1 MIRNRWIWFS
11 AALLLLAILWPQS
24 QRLHFDRSLE
34 KMFPANDPERLTF
47 QRVERRFGVSQ
58 FMVFAYRDPN
68 LWATDGSGLERN
80 LQWREKIES
89 IEGVRYAL
97 DLSRIDQ
104 MLSMLKG
111 PSSFFGQFP
120 SQAKGDAKPNADVA
134 TRPLLD
140 ERNAMAMEYRRM
152 FAGQTHAKDTDLVAI
167 GVLLDPNKQQDPDNI
182 EVLQS
187 LRSMANSAPGGLL
200 VGHLAMVDEGFRE
213 IERDGTR
220 LALFSTLC
228 LSMLML
234 VGFRSLRWALI
245 VVLVVQWS
253 LIVTRGL
260 LMILGWE
267 LTMVSSML
275 SSIVMV
281 VGVATTLHWMVG
293 YQSEYQA
300 RSMLDGSQRATE
312 ALAAS
317 LKKLWWPMFWAVVTD
332 AIGFGSLALSR
343 VGPIQDYGC
352 MMALA
357 CAVVLVGIF
366 CLVPTLALIPLSGF
380 ALGRLPGEK
389 YLQGFLQKILHWATR
404 RATWVIA
411 IATVLLTISL
421 IGSMRLRVETD
432 FLKNFQSN
440 SPIAIAYRT
449 IETELGG
456 AGVWDIAIR
465 APNQITEEYLQQ
477 VLDMEK
483 ELLAIEI
490 PSQNAQGETLR
501 LTSALSLADTDRVG
515 KTSPLLRLVPIEARW
530 LGMRQAMGSFFDTLL
545 SDSRSNETKQSENNL
560 HHENNPQSDEGRWL
574 RVMLRS
580 KERSDSEQ
588 KTELIER
595 VREVV
600 KRYSLRISSD
610 IPSGEQSRSGE
621 VTGYYVLLTRLVE
634 HAVSDQWLAF
644 AVATIGIGLA
654 LSLALGSL
662 RFALIGLIPV
672 VIPSFLVLGAMGW
685 MGLRMNLGA
694 AMIAAVSM
702 GLGVDS
708 SLHSLH
714 RYRSE
719 RSIGRSVTE
728 ALQAS
733 QGQTG
738 MAVMMSTI
746 ALVIGFGSMA
756 FSAFLPTVAF
766 GTLAAWT
773 MLGGLVGNLI
783 LLPALVWALEDK
795 SPLGQQSNRQS
806 GQR

>member
-1 MIRNRWIWFS
+1 MIRHRWFCFG
-11 AALLLLAILWPQS
+11 AALLVLAVLLPAS

-34 KMFPANDPERLTF
+34 KMFPAQDPERLTF
-47 QRVERRFGVSQ
+47 ERVERRFSVSQ

-68 LWATDGSGLERN
+68 LWASDGSGLERN

-89 IEGVRYAL
+89 IDGVRYAL

-111 PSSFFGQFP
+111 PTSFFGP
-120 SQAKGDAKPNADVA
+120 TTSAAKSKVDGA

-167 GVLLDPNKQQDPDNI
+167 GVLLDQEKQQDPGNNA
-182 EVLQS
+182 VLES
-187 LRSMANSAPGGLL
+187 LRSLSNSAPGGLL

-213 IERDGTR
+213 IERDGNR

-228 LSMLML
+228 LSLLML

-260 LMILGWE
+260 LVILGWE

-300 RSMLDGSQRATE
+300 RDMLVGSQRATE
-312 ALAAS
+312 ALEAS

-357 CAVVLVGIF
+357 CAVALVGIF
-366 CLVPTLALIPLSGF
+366 CLVPTLALIPISGF

-389 YLQGFLQKILHWATR
+389 YLQGLLQRVLNWATR
-404 RATWVIA
+404 RSVGVIA
-411 IATVLLTISL
+411 IAAMLLAISL
-421 IGSMRLRVETD
+421 IGSMRLQVETD
-432 FLKNFQSN
+432 FLKNFQAN
-440 SPIAIAYRT
+440 SPIALAYRT
-449 IETELGG
+449 VETELGG
-456 AGVWDIAIR
+456 AGVWDVAIR
-465 APNQITEEYLQQ
+465 APKPITEEYLQQ
-477 VLDMEK
+477 VLDMEE
-483 ELLAIEI
+483 ELLAIEV
-490 PSQNAQGETLR
+490 PSKNTNGETLR

-545 SDSRSNETKQSENNL
+545 SESSADATDIKHANDQANAYDF
-560 HHENNPQSDEGRWL
+560 DEGRWL

-588 KTELIER
+588 KTELIAQ

-600 KRYSLRISSD
+600 ERYSKLFSAEIPGSD
-610 IPSGEQSRSGE
+610 PSQSGE

-644 AVATIGIGLA
+644 AIATIGIGVA
-654 LSLALGSL
+654 LSVALGSM

-685 MGLRMNLGA
+685 LGVRMNLGA

-708 SLHSLH
+708 SLHTLH

-719 RSIGRSVTE
+719 RSMGRSVKE

-773 MLGGLVGNLI
+773 MLGGLVGNLV
-783 LLPALVWALEDK
+783 LLPALVWAFNDSTET
-795 SPLGQQSNRQS
+795 PTN
-806 GQR
+806 

>member
-1 MIRNRWIWFS
+1 MIRHRWFCFG
-11 AALLLLAILWPQS
+11 AALLVLAVLLPAS

-34 KMFPANDPERLTF
+34 KMFPAQDPERLTF
-47 QRVERRFGVSQ
+47 ERVERRFGVSQ

-68 LWATDGSGLERN
+68 LWASDGSGLERN

-89 IEGVRYAL
+89 IDGVRYAL
-97 DLSRIDQ
+97 DLYRIDQ

-111 PSSFFGQFP
+111 PTSFFGP
-120 SQAKGDAKPNADVA
+120 TTSAAKSKVDGA

-167 GVLLDPNKQQDPDNI
+167 GVLLDQEKQQDPGNNA
-182 EVLQS
+182 VLES
-187 LRSMANSAPGGLL
+187 LRSLSNSAPGGLL

-213 IERDGTR
+213 IERDGNR

-228 LSMLML
+228 LSLLML

-260 LMILGWE
+260 LVILGWE

-300 RSMLDGSQRATE
+300 RDMLVGSQRATE
-312 ALAAS
+312 ALEAS

-366 CLVPTLALIPLSGF
+366 CLVPTLALIPISGF

-389 YLQGFLQKILHWATR
+389 YLQGLLQRVLD
-404 RATWVIA
+404 RATQRSVGVIA
-411 IATVLLTISL
+411 IAAMILAISL
-421 IGSMRLRVETD
+421 IGSMRLQVETD
-432 FLKNFQSN
+432 FLKNFQAN
-440 SPIAIAYRT
+440 SPIALAYRT
-449 IETELGG
+449 VETELGG
-456 AGVWDIAIR
+456 AGVWDVAIR
-465 APNQITEEYLQQ
+465 APKPITEEYLQQ
-477 VLDMEK
+477 VLDMEE
-483 ELLAIEI
+483 ELLAIEV
-490 PSQNAQGETLR
+490 PSKNTNGETLR

-545 SDSRSNETKQSENNL
+545 SESSADATDLKHANDQANAFEF
-560 HHENNPQSDEGRWL
+560 DEGRWL

-588 KTELIER
+588 KTELIAQ

-600 KRYSLRISSD
+600 ERYSKLFSAEIPGSD
-610 IPSGEQSRSGE
+610 PSQSGE

-644 AVATIGIGLA
+644 AIATIGIGVA
-654 LSLALGSL
+654 LSVALGSM

-685 MGLRMNLGA
+685 LGVRMNLGA

-708 SLHSLH
+708 SLHTLH

-719 RSIGRSVTE
+719 RSMGGSVKE

-773 MLGGLVGNLI
+773 MLGGLVGNLV
-783 LLPALVWALEDK
+783 LLPALVWAFNDSTET
-795 SPLGQQSNRQS
+795 PTN
-806 GQR
+806 

>member
-1 MIRNRWIWFS
+1 MIRHRWFCFG
-11 AALLLLAILWPQS
+11 AALLVLAVLLPAS

-34 KMFPANDPERLTF
+34 KMFPAQDPERLTF
-47 QRVERRFGVSQ
+47 ERVERRFSVSQ

-68 LWATDGSGLERN
+68 LWASDGSGLERN

-89 IEGVRYAL
+89 IDGVRYAL

-111 PSSFFGQFP
+111 PTSFFGP
-120 SQAKGDAKPNADVA
+120 TTSAAKSKVDGA

-167 GVLLDPNKQQDPDNI
+167 GVLLDQEKQQDPGNNA
-182 EVLQS
+182 VLES
-187 LRSMANSAPGGLL
+187 LRSLSNSAPGGLL

-213 IERDGTR
+213 IERDGNR

-228 LSMLML
+228 LSLLML

-260 LMILGWE
+260 LVILGWE

-300 RSMLDGSQRATE
+300 RDMLVGSQRATE
-312 ALAAS
+312 ALEAS

-357 CAVVLVGIF
+357 CAVALVGIF
-366 CLVPTLALIPLSGF
+366 CLVPTLALIPISGF

-389 YLQGFLQKILHWATR
+389 YLQGLLQRVLNWATR
-404 RATWVIA
+404 RSVGVIA
-411 IATVLLTISL
+411 IAAMLLAISL
-421 IGSMRLRVETD
+421 IGSMRLQVETD
-432 FLKNFQSN
+432 FLKNFQAN
-440 SPIAIAYRT
+440 SPIALAYRT
-449 IETELGG
+449 VETELGG
-456 AGVWDIAIR
+456 AGVWDVAIR
-465 APNQITEEYLQQ
+465 APKPITEEYLQQ
-477 VLDMEK
+477 VLDMEE
-483 ELLAIEI
+483 ELLAIEV
-490 PSQNAQGETLR
+490 PSKNTNGETLR

-545 SDSRSNETKQSENNL
+545 SESSADATDIKHANDQANAFEF
-560 HHENNPQSDEGRWL
+560 DEGRWL

-588 KTELIER
+588 KTELIAQ

-600 KRYSLRISSD
+600 ERYSKLFSAEIPGSD
-610 IPSGEQSRSGE
+610 PSQSGE

-644 AVATIGIGLA
+644 AIATIGIGVA
-654 LSLALGSL
+654 LSVALGSM

-685 MGLRMNLGA
+685 LGVRMNLGA

-708 SLHSLH
+708 SLHTLH

-719 RSIGRSVTE
+719 RSMGGSVKE

-773 MLGGLVGNLI
+773 MLGGLVGNLV
-783 LLPALVWALEDK
+783 LLPALVWAFNDSTET
-795 SPLGQQSNRQS
+795 PTN
-806 GQR
+806 

>member
-1 MIRNRWIWFS
+1 MIRHRWFCFG
-11 AALLLLAILWPQS
+11 AALLVLAVLLPAS

-34 KMFPANDPERLTF
+34 KMFPAQDPERLTF
-47 QRVERRFGVSQ
+47 ERVERRFSVSQ

-68 LWATDGSGLERN
+68 LWASDGSGLERN

-89 IEGVRYAL
+89 IDGVRYAL

-111 PSSFFGQFP
+111 PTSFFGP
-120 SQAKGDAKPNADVA
+120 TTSAAKSKVDGA

-167 GVLLDPNKQQDPDNI
+167 GVLLDQEKQQDPGNNA
-182 EVLQS
+182 VLES
-187 LRSMANSAPGGLL
+187 LRSLSNSAPGGLL

-213 IERDGTR
+213 IERDGNR

-228 LSMLML
+228 LSLLML

-260 LMILGWE
+260 LVILGWE

-300 RSMLDGSQRATE
+300 RDMLVGSQRATE
-312 ALAAS
+312 ALEAS

-357 CAVVLVGIF
+357 CAVALVGIF
-366 CLVPTLALIPLSGF
+366 CLVPTLALIPISGF

-389 YLQGFLQKILHWATR
+389 YLQGLLQRVLNWATR
-404 RATWVIA
+404 RSVGVIA
-411 IATVLLTISL
+411 IAAMLLAISL
-421 IGSMRLRVETD
+421 IGSMRLQVETD
-432 FLKNFQSN
+432 FLKNFQAN
-440 SPIAIAYRT
+440 SPIALAYRT
-449 IETELGG
+449 VETELGG
-456 AGVWDIAIR
+456 AGVWDVAIR
-465 APNQITEEYLQQ
+465 APKPITEEYLQQ
-477 VLDMEK
+477 VLDMEE
-483 ELLAIEI
+483 ELLAIEV
-490 PSQNAQGETLR
+490 PSKNTNGETLR

-545 SDSRSNETKQSENNL
+545 SESSADATDIKHANDQANAYDF
-560 HHENNPQSDEGRWL
+560 DEGRWL

-588 KTELIER
+588 KTELIAR

-600 KRYSLRISSD
+600 ERYSKLFASEIPGSD
-610 IPSGEQSRSGE
+610 PSQSGE

-644 AVATIGIGLA
+644 AIATIGIGVA
-654 LSLALGSL
+654 LSVALGSM

-685 MGLRMNLGA
+685 LGVRMNLGA

-708 SLHSLH
+708 SLHTLH

-719 RSIGRSVTE
+719 RSMGRSVKE

-773 MLGGLVGNLI
+773 MLGGLVGNLV
-783 LLPALVWALEDK
+783 LLPALVWAFNDSTET
-795 SPLGQQSNRQS
+795 PTN
-806 GQR
+806 

>member
-1 MIRNRWIWFS
+1 MIRHRWFCFG
-11 AALLLLAILWPQS
+11 AALLVLAVLLPAS

-34 KMFPANDPERLTF
+34 KMFPAQDPERLTF
-47 QRVERRFGVSQ
+47 ERVERRFGVSQ

-68 LWATDGSGLERN
+68 LWASDGSGLERN

-89 IEGVRYAL
+89 IDGVRYAL

-111 PSSFFGQFP
+111 PTSFFGP
-120 SQAKGDAKPNADVA
+120 TTSAAKSKVDGA

-167 GVLLDPNKQQDPDNI
+167 GVLLDQEKQQDPGNNA
-182 EVLQS
+182 VLES
-187 LRSMANSAPGGLL
+187 LRSLSNSAPGGLL

-213 IERDGTR
+213 IERDGNR

-228 LSMLML
+228 LSLLML

-260 LMILGWE
+260 LVILGWE

-300 RSMLDGSQRATE
+300 RDMLVGSQRATE
-312 ALAAS
+312 ALEAS

-366 CLVPTLALIPLSGF
+366 CLVPTLALIPISGF

-389 YLQGFLQKILHWATR
+389 YLQGLLQRVLNWATR
-404 RATWVIA
+404 RSVGVIA
-411 IATVLLTISL
+411 IAAMLLAISL
-421 IGSMRLRVETD
+421 IGSMRLQVETD
-432 FLKNFQSN
+432 FLKNFQAN
-440 SPIAIAYRT
+440 SPIALAYRT
-449 IETELGG
+449 VETELGG
-456 AGVWDIAIR
+456 AGVWDVAIR
-465 APNQITEEYLQQ
+465 APKPITEEYLQQ
-477 VLDMEK
+477 VLDMEE
-483 ELLAIEI
+483 ELLAIEV
-490 PSQNAQGETLR
+490 PSKNTNGETLR

-545 SDSRSNETKQSENNL
+545 SESSAEATNL
-560 HHENNPQSDEGRWL
+560 KHVDDQANALEFDEGRWL

-588 KTELIER
+588 KTELIAQ

-600 KRYSLRISSD
+600 ERYSKLFSAEIPGSD
-610 IPSGEQSRSGE
+610 PSQSGE

-644 AVATIGIGLA
+644 ALATIGIGVA
-654 LSLALGSL
+654 LSVALGSM

-685 MGLRMNLGA
+685 LGVRMNLGA

-708 SLHSLH
+708 SLHTLH

-719 RSIGRSVTE
+719 RSMGRSVKE

-773 MLGGLVGNLI
+773 MLGGLVGNLV
-783 LLPALVWALEDK
+783 LLPALVWAFNDSTET
-795 SPLGQQSNRQS
+795 PTN
-806 GQR
+806 

>member
-1 MIRNRWIWFS
+1 MIRHRWFCFG
-11 AALLLLAILWPQS
+11 AALLVLAVLLPAS

-34 KMFPANDPERLTF
+34 KMFPAQDPERLTF
-47 QRVERRFGVSQ
+47 ERVERRFGVSQ

-68 LWATDGSGLERN
+68 LWASDGSGLERN

-89 IEGVRYAL
+89 IDGVRYAL

-111 PSSFFGQFP
+111 PTSFFGP
-120 SQAKGDAKPNADVA
+120 TTSAAKSKVDGA

-167 GVLLDPNKQQDPDNI
+167 GVLLDQEKQQDPGNNA
-182 EVLQS
+182 VLES
-187 LRSMANSAPGGLL
+187 LRSLSNSAPGGLL

-213 IERDGTR
+213 IERDGNR

-228 LSMLML
+228 LSLLML

-260 LMILGWE
+260 LVILGWE

-300 RSMLDGSQRATE
+300 RDMLVGSQRATE
-312 ALAAS
+312 ALEAS

-366 CLVPTLALIPLSGF
+366 CLVPTLALIPISGF

-389 YLQGFLQKILHWATR
+389 YLQGLLQRVLDWATQR
-404 RATWVIA
+404 SVGVIA
-411 IATVLLTISL
+411 IAAMILAISL
-421 IGSMRLRVETD
+421 IGSMRLQVETD
-432 FLKNFQSN
+432 FLKNFQAN
-440 SPIAIAYRT
+440 SPIALAYRT
-449 IETELGG
+449 VETELGG
-456 AGVWDIAIR
+456 AGVWDVAIR
-465 APNQITEEYLQQ
+465 APKPITEEYLQQ
-477 VLDMEK
+477 VLDMEE
-483 ELLAIEI
+483 ELLAIEV
-490 PSQNAQGETLR
+490 PSKNTNGETLR

-545 SDSRSNETKQSENNL
+545 SESSADATDLKHANDQANAFEF
-560 HHENNPQSDEGRWL
+560 DEGRWL

-588 KTELIER
+588 KTELIAQ

-600 KRYSLRISSD
+600 ERYSKLFSAEIPGSD
-610 IPSGEQSRSGE
+610 PSQSGE

-644 AVATIGIGLA
+644 AIATIGIGVA
-654 LSLALGSL
+654 LSVALGSM

-685 MGLRMNLGA
+685 LGVRMNLGA

-708 SLHSLH
+708 SLHTLH
-714 RYRSE
+714 RHRSE
-719 RSIGRSVTE
+719 RSMGGSVKE

-773 MLGGLVGNLI
+773 MLGGLVGNLV
-783 LLPALVWALEDK
+783 LLPALVWAFNDSTET
-795 SPLGQQSNRQS
+795 PTN
-806 GQR
+806 

>member
-1 MIRNRWIWFS
+1 MIRHRWIWFS

-34 KMFPANDPERLTF
+34 KMFPAQDPERLTF
-47 QRVERRFGVSQ
+47 ERVERRFGVSQ

-68 LWATDGSGLERN
+68 LWASDGSGLERN

-89 IEGVRYAL
+89 IDGVRYAL

-111 PSSFFGQFP
+111 PSSFFGP
-120 SQAKGDAKPNADVA
+120 TTSKAKSKGDTA

-167 GVLLDPNKQQDPDNI
+167 GVLLDQEEQQDPGNNA
-182 EVLQS
+182 VLES
-187 LRSMANSAPGGLL
+187 LRSLSNSAPGGLL

-213 IERDGTR
+213 IERDGNR

-228 LSMLML
+228 LSLLML
-234 VGFRSLRWALI
+234 AGFRSLRWALI

-260 LMILGWE
+260 LVLLGWE

-300 RSMLDGSQRATE
+300 REKLVGSQRATE
-312 ALAAS
+312 ALEAS
-317 LKKLWWPMFWAVVTD
+317 LKSLWWPMFWAVVTD

-366 CLVPTLALIPLSGF
+366 CLVPTMALMPPSVF
-380 ALGRLPGEK
+380 ALGRLPGER
-389 YLQGFLQKILHWATR
+389 YLQKLLQRVLDWATR
-404 RATWVIA
+404 RSVSVIA
-411 IATVLLTISL
+411 ISAMLLAISL

-440 SPIAIAYRT
+440 SPIALAYRT
-449 IETELGG
+449 VETELGG
-456 AGVWDIAIR
+456 AGVWDVAIR
-465 APNQITEEYLQQ
+465 APNPITEKYLQQ
-477 VLDMEK
+477 VLDMER

-490 PSQNAQGETLR
+490 PSKNADGETLR

-515 KTSPLLRLVPIEARW
+515 KSSPLLRMVPIEARW

-545 SDSRSNETKQSENNL
+545 SDTPLSDKSADATELPATKST
-560 HHENNPQSDEGRWL
+560 HEIELESDKGRWL

-588 KTELIER
+588 KTELIKR

-600 KRYSLRISSD
+600 ERYSQSMYAE
-610 IPSGEQSRSGE
+610 IPGIAQSQSQSQSGE

-644 AVATIGIGLA
+644 AVATIGIGFA
-654 LSLALGSL
+654 LSVALGSV

-685 MGLRMNLGA
+685 LGVRMNLGA

-719 RSIGRSVTE
+719 RSLGRSVMA

-746 ALVIGFGSMA
+746 ALVIGFGSIA
-756 FSAFLPTVAF
+756 FSDFLPTVAF

-773 MLGGLVGNLI
+773 MLGGLVGNLV
-783 LLPALVWALEDK
+783 LLPALVWAFDGKLIND
-795 SPLGQQSNRQS
+795 PTHQ
-806 GQR
+806 

>member
-1 MIRNRWIWFS
+1 
-11 AALLLLAILWPQS
+11 
-24 QRLHFDRSLE
+24 
-34 KMFPANDPERLTF
+34 
-47 QRVERRFGVSQ
+47 
-58 FMVFAYRDPN
+58 
-68 LWATDGSGLERN
+68 
-80 LQWREKIES
+80 
-89 IEGVRYAL
+89 
-97 DLSRIDQ
+97 
-104 MLSMLKG
+104 
-111 PSSFFGQFP
+111 
-120 SQAKGDAKPNADVA
+120 
-134 TRPLLD
+134 
-140 ERNAMAMEYRRM
+140 
-152 FAGQTHAKDTDLVAI
+152 
-167 GVLLDPNKQQDPDNI
+167 
-182 EVLQS
+182 
-187 LRSMANSAPGGLL
+187 
-200 VGHLAMVDEGFRE
+200 MVDEGFRE
-213 IERDGTR
+213 IERDGNR

-228 LSMLML
+228 LSLLML

-300 RSMLDGSQRATE
+300 RSMLDESQRATE

-357 CAVVLVGIF
+357 CAVVLIGIF

-389 YLQGFLQKILHWATR
+389 YLQGLLQRLLDWATR
-404 RATWVIA
+404 RSVGVIA
-411 IATVLLTISL
+411 IAAMLLAISL
-421 IGSMRLRVETD
+421 IGSMRLQVETD
-432 FLKNFQSN
+432 FLKNFQAD
-440 SPIAIAYRT
+440 SPIALAYRT
-449 IETELGG
+449 VETELGG
-456 AGVWDIAIR
+456 AGVWDVAIR
-465 APNQITEEYLQQ
+465 APKPITEKYLQQ
-477 VLDMEK
+477 VLDMEE
-483 ELLAIEI
+483 ELLAIEV
-490 PSQNAQGETLR
+490 PSKNANGETLR

-545 SDSRSNETKQSENNL
+545 SESSADATDLEHADDQANALE
-560 HHENNPQSDEGRWL
+560 SDEGRWL

-588 KTELIER
+588 KTELIAR

-600 KRYSLRISSD
+600 ERYSKLFSAEIPGSD
-610 IPSGEQSRSGE
+610 PSQSGE

-644 AVATIGIGLA
+644 ALATIGIGVA
-654 LSLALGSL
+654 LSVALGSI

-672 VIPSFLVLGAMGW
+672 VIPSFLVLGTMGW
-685 MGLRMNLGA
+685 LGVRMNLGA

-708 SLHSLH
+708 SLHTLH
-714 RYRSE
+714 RYRTE
-719 RSIGRSVTE
+719 RSMGRSVKE

-773 MLGGLVGNLI
+773 MLGGLVGNLV
-783 LLPALVWALEDK
+783 LLPALVWAFNDSTET
-795 SPLGQQSNRQS
+795 QTN
-806 GQR
+806 

>member
-1 MIRNRWIWFS
+1 MIRHRWFCFG
-11 AALLLLAILWPQS
+11 AALLVLAVLLPAS

-34 KMFPANDPERLTF
+34 KMFPAQDPERLTF
-47 QRVERRFGVSQ
+47 ERVERRFGVSQ

-68 LWATDGSGLERN
+68 LWASDGSGLERN

-89 IEGVRYAL
+89 IDGVRYAL

-111 PSSFFGQFP
+111 PTSFFGP
-120 SQAKGDAKPNADVA
+120 TTSAAKSKVDGA

-167 GVLLDPNKQQDPDNI
+167 GVLLDQEKQQDPGNNA
-182 EVLQS
+182 VLES
-187 LRSMANSAPGGLL
+187 LRSLSNSAPGGLL

-213 IERDGTR
+213 IERDGNR

-228 LSMLML
+228 LSLLML

-260 LMILGWE
+260 LVILGWE

-300 RSMLDGSQRATE
+300 RDMLVGSQRATE
-312 ALAAS
+312 ALEAS

-366 CLVPTLALIPLSGF
+366 CLVPTLALIPISGF

-389 YLQGFLQKILHWATR
+389 YLQGLLQRVLNWATR
-404 RATWVIA
+404 RSVGVIA
-411 IATVLLTISL
+411 IAAMLLAISL
-421 IGSMRLRVETD
+421 IGSMRLQVETD
-432 FLKNFQSN
+432 FLKNFQAN
-440 SPIAIAYRT
+440 SPIALAYRT
-449 IETELGG
+449 VETELGG
-456 AGVWDIAIR
+456 AGVWDVAIR
-465 APNQITEEYLQQ
+465 APKPITEEYLQQ
-477 VLDMEK
+477 VLDMEE
-483 ELLAIEI
+483 ELLAIEV
-490 PSQNAQGETLR
+490 PSKNTNGETLR

-545 SDSRSNETKQSENNL
+545 SESSAEATNL
-560 HHENNPQSDEGRWL
+560 KHVDDQANALEFDEGRWL

-588 KTELIER
+588 KTELIAR

-600 KRYSLRISSD
+600 ERYSKLFSAEIPGSD
-610 IPSGEQSRSGE
+610 PSQSGE

-644 AVATIGIGLA
+644 AIATIGIGVA
-654 LSLALGSL
+654 LSVALGSM

-685 MGLRMNLGA
+685 LGVRMNLGA

-708 SLHSLH
+708 SLHTLH

-719 RSIGRSVTE
+719 RSMGRSVKE

-773 MLGGLVGNLI
+773 MLGGLVGNLV
-783 LLPALVWALEDK
+783 LLPALVWAFNDSTET
-795 SPLGQQSNRQS
+795 PTN
-806 GQR
+806 

>member
-1 MIRNRWIWFS
+1 MIRHRWFCFG
-11 AALLLLAILWPQS
+11 AALLVLAVLLPAS

-34 KMFPANDPERLTF
+34 KMFPAQDPERLTF
-47 QRVERRFGVSQ
+47 ERVERRFGVSQ

-68 LWATDGSGLERN
+68 LWASDGSGLERN

-89 IEGVRYAL
+89 IDGVRYAL

-111 PSSFFGQFP
+111 PTSFFGP
-120 SQAKGDAKPNADVA
+120 TTSVAKSKVDGA

-167 GVLLDPNKQQDPDNI
+167 GVLLDQEKQQDPGNNA
-182 EVLQS
+182 VLES
-187 LRSMANSAPGGLL
+187 LRSLSNSAPGGLL

-213 IERDGTR
+213 IERDGNR

-228 LSMLML
+228 LSLLML

-260 LMILGWE
+260 LVILGWE

-300 RSMLDGSQRATE
+300 RDMLVGSQRATE
-312 ALAAS
+312 SLEAS

-389 YLQGFLQKILHWATR
+389 YLQGLLQRVLNWATQR
-404 RATWVIA
+404 SVGVIA
-411 IATVLLTISL
+411 IAAMLLAISL
-421 IGSMRLRVETD
+421 IGSMRLQVETD
-432 FLKNFQSN
+432 FLKNFQAN
-440 SPIAIAYRT
+440 SPIALAYRT
-449 IETELGG
+449 VETELGG
-456 AGVWDIAIR
+456 AGVWDVAIR
-465 APNQITEEYLQQ
+465 APKPITEEYLQK
-477 VLDMEK
+477 VLDMEE
-483 ELLAIEI
+483 ELLAIEV
-490 PSQNAQGETLR
+490 PSKNTNGETLR

-545 SDSRSNETKQSENNL
+545 SESSADATDLKHANDQANAFEFDQ
-560 HHENNPQSDEGRWL
+560 GRWL

-588 KTELIER
+588 KTELIAQ

-600 KRYSLRISSD
+600 ERYSKLFSAEIPGSD
-610 IPSGEQSRSGE
+610 PSQSGE

-644 AVATIGIGLA
+644 AIATIGIGVA
-654 LSLALGSL
+654 LSVALGSM

-685 MGLRMNLGA
+685 LGVRMNLGA

-708 SLHSLH
+708 SLHTLH

-719 RSIGRSVTE
+719 RSMGGSAKE

-773 MLGGLVGNLI
+773 MLGGLVGNLV
-783 LLPALVWALEDK
+783 LLPALVWAFNDSTET
-795 SPLGQQSNRQS
+795 PTN
-806 GQR
+806 

>member
-1 MIRNRWIWFS
+1 MIRHRWFCFG
-11 AALLLLAILWPQS
+11 AALLVLAVLLPAS

-34 KMFPANDPERLTF
+34 KMFPAQDPERLTF
-47 QRVERRFGVSQ
+47 ERVERRFGVSQ

-68 LWATDGSGLERN
+68 LWASDGSGLERN

-89 IEGVRYAL
+89 IDGVRYAL

-111 PSSFFGQFP
+111 PTSFFGP
-120 SQAKGDAKPNADVA
+120 TTSAAKSKVDGA

-167 GVLLDPNKQQDPDNI
+167 GVLLDQEKQQDPGNNA
-182 EVLQS
+182 VLES
-187 LRSMANSAPGGLL
+187 LRSLSNSAPGGLL

-213 IERDGTR
+213 IERDGNR

-228 LSMLML
+228 LSLLML

-260 LMILGWE
+260 LVILGWE

-300 RSMLDGSQRATE
+300 RDMLVGSQRATE
-312 ALAAS
+312 ALEAS

-366 CLVPTLALIPLSGF
+366 CLVPTLALIPISGF

-389 YLQGFLQKILHWATR
+389 YLQGLLQRVLNWATR
-404 RATWVIA
+404 RSVGVIA
-411 IATVLLTISL
+411 IAAMLLAISL
-421 IGSMRLRVETD
+421 IGSMRLQVETD
-432 FLKNFQSN
+432 FLKNFQAN
-440 SPIAIAYRT
+440 SPIALAYRT
-449 IETELGG
+449 VETELGG
-456 AGVWDIAIR
+456 AGVWDVAIR
-465 APNQITEEYLQQ
+465 APKPITEEYLQQ
-477 VLDMEK
+477 VLDMEE
-483 ELLAIEI
+483 ELLAIEV
-490 PSQNAQGETLR
+490 PSKNTNGETLR

-545 SDSRSNETKQSENNL
+545 SESSADATDLKHANDQANAFEF
-560 HHENNPQSDEGRWL
+560 DEGRWL

-588 KTELIER
+588 KTELIAQ

-600 KRYSLRISSD
+600 ERYSKLFSAEIPGSD
-610 IPSGEQSRSGE
+610 PSQSGE

-644 AVATIGIGLA
+644 AIATIGIGVA
-654 LSLALGSL
+654 LSVALGSM

-685 MGLRMNLGA
+685 LGVRMNLGA

-708 SLHSLH
+708 SLHTLH

-719 RSIGRSVTE
+719 RSMGGSVKE

-773 MLGGLVGNLI
+773 MLGGLVGNLV
-783 LLPALVWALEDK
+783 LLPALVWAFNDSTET
-795 SPLGQQSNRQS
+795 PTN
-806 GQR
+806 

>member
-1 MIRNRWIWFS
+1 MIRHRWFCFG
-11 AALLLLAILWPQS
+11 ATLLVLAVLLPAS

-34 KMFPANDPERLTF
+34 KMFPAQDPERLTF
-47 QRVERRFGVSQ
+47 ERVERRFGVSQ

-68 LWATDGSGLERN
+68 LWASDGSGLERN

-89 IEGVRYAL
+89 IDGVRYAL
-97 DLSRIDQ
+97 DLYRIDQ

-111 PSSFFGQFP
+111 PTSFFGP
-120 SQAKGDAKPNADVA
+120 TTSAAKSKVDGA

-167 GVLLDPNKQQDPDNI
+167 GVLLDQEKQQDPGNNA
-182 EVLQS
+182 VLES
-187 LRSMANSAPGGLL
+187 LRSLSNSAPGGLL

-213 IERDGTR
+213 IERDGNR

-228 LSMLML
+228 LSLLML

-260 LMILGWE
+260 LVILGWE

-300 RSMLDGSQRATE
+300 RDMLVGSQRATE
-312 ALAAS
+312 ALEAS

-366 CLVPTLALIPLSGF
+366 CLVPTLALIPISGF

-389 YLQGFLQKILHWATR
+389 YLQGLLQRVLD
-404 RATWVIA
+404 RATQRSVGVIA
-411 IATVLLTISL
+411 IAAMILAISL
-421 IGSMRLRVETD
+421 IGSMRLQVETD
-432 FLKNFQSN
+432 FLKNFQAN
-440 SPIAIAYRT
+440 SPIALAYRT
-449 IETELGG
+449 VETELGG
-456 AGVWDIAIR
+456 AGVWDVAIR
-465 APNQITEEYLQQ
+465 APKPITEEYLQQ
-477 VLDMEK
+477 VLDMEE
-483 ELLAIEI
+483 ELLAIEV
-490 PSQNAQGETLR
+490 PSKNTNGETLR

-545 SDSRSNETKQSENNL
+545 SESSADATDLKHANDQANAFEF
-560 HHENNPQSDEGRWL
+560 DEGRWL

-588 KTELIER
+588 KTELIAQ

-600 KRYSLRISSD
+600 ERYSKLFSAEIPGSD
-610 IPSGEQSRSGE
+610 PSQSGE

-644 AVATIGIGLA
+644 AIATIGIGVA
-654 LSLALGSL
+654 LSVALGSM

-685 MGLRMNLGA
+685 LGVRMNLGA

-708 SLHSLH
+708 SLHTLH

-719 RSIGRSVTE
+719 RSMGGSVKE

-773 MLGGLVGNLI
+773 MLGGLVGNLV
-783 LLPALVWALEDK
+783 LLPALVWAFNDSTET
-795 SPLGQQSNRQS
+795 PTN
-806 GQR
+806 

>member
-1 MIRNRWIWFS
+1 MIRHRWFCFG
-11 AALLLLAILWPQS
+11 AALLVLAVLLPAS

-34 KMFPANDPERLTF
+34 KMFPAQAPERLTF
-47 QRVERRFGVSQ
+47 ERVERRFGVSQ

-68 LWATDGSGLERN
+68 LWASDGSGLERN

-89 IEGVRYAL
+89 IDGVRYAL

-111 PSSFFGQFP
+111 PTSFFGP
-120 SQAKGDAKPNADVA
+120 TTNAAKSNRDVA

-167 GVLLDPNKQQDPDNI
+167 GVLLDQEKQQDPGNNA
-182 EVLQS
+182 VLES
-187 LRSMANSAPGGLL
+187 LRSLSNSAPGGLL

-213 IERDGTR
+213 IERDGNR

-228 LSMLML
+228 LSLLML

-253 LIVTRGL
+253 LIVTRGIL
-260 LMILGWE
+260 VILGWE

-293 YQSEYQA
+293 YQSEHQA
-300 RSMLDGSQRATE
+300 RDMLVGSQRATE
-312 ALAAS
+312 ALEAS

-389 YLQGFLQKILHWATR
+389 YLQGLLQRVLYWATR
-404 RATWVIA
+404 RSVGVIA
-411 IATVLLTISL
+411 LAAMLLAISL
-421 IGSMRLRVETD
+421 IGSMRLQVETD
-432 FLKNFQSN
+432 FLKNFQAN
-440 SPIAIAYRT
+440 SPIALAYRT
-449 IETELGG
+449 VETELGG
-456 AGVWDIAIR
+456 AGVWDVAIR
-465 APNQITEEYLQQ
+465 APKPITEKYLQQ
-477 VLDMEK
+477 VLDMEE
-483 ELLAIEI
+483 ELLAIEV
-490 PSQNAQGETLR
+490 PSKNTNGETLR

-545 SDSRSNETKQSENNL
+545 SESSAEATNL
-560 HHENNPQSDEGRWL
+560 KHADGQTNAFEFDEGRWL

-588 KTELIER
+588 KTALIAQ

-600 KRYSLRISSD
+600 ERYSKLFSAEIPGSD
-610 IPSGEQSRSGE
+610 PSQYGE

-644 AVATIGIGLA
+644 ALATIGIGVA
-654 LSLALGSL
+654 LSVALGSI

-685 MGLRMNLGA
+685 LGVRMNLGA

-708 SLHSLH
+708 SLHTLH

-719 RSIGRSVTE
+719 RSMGRSVKE

-773 MLGGLVGNLI
+773 MLGGLVGNLV
-783 LLPALVWALEDK
+783 LLPALVWAFNDSTET
-795 SPLGQQSNRQS
+795 PTN
-806 GQR
+806 

>member
-1 MIRNRWIWFS
+1 MIRHRWFCFG
-11 AALLLLAILWPQS
+11 AALLVLAVLLPAS

-34 KMFPANDPERLTF
+34 KMFPAQDPERLTF
-47 QRVERRFGVSQ
+47 ERVERRFGVSQ

-68 LWATDGSGLERN
+68 LWASDGSGLERN

-89 IEGVRYAL
+89 IDGVRYAL

-111 PSSFFGQFP
+111 PTSFFGP
-120 SQAKGDAKPNADVA
+120 TTIAAKSNREVA

-167 GVLLDPNKQQDPDNI
+167 GVLLDQEKQQDPGNNA
-182 EVLQS
+182 VLES
-187 LRSMANSAPGGLL
+187 LRSLSNSAPGGLL

-213 IERDGTR
+213 IERDVNR

-228 LSMLML
+228 LSLLML

-253 LIVTRGL
+253 LIVTRGIL
-260 LMILGWE
+260 VILGWE

-293 YQSEYQA
+293 YQSEHQA
-300 RSMLDGSQRATE
+300 RDMLVGSQRATE
-312 ALAAS
+312 ALEAS

-389 YLQGFLQKILHWATR
+389 YLQGLLQRVLDWATR
-404 RATWVIA
+404 RSVGVIA
-411 IATVLLTISL
+411 LAAMLLAISL
-421 IGSMRLRVETD
+421 IGSMRLQVETD
-432 FLKNFQSN
+432 FLKNFQAN
-440 SPIAIAYRT
+440 SPIALAYRT
-449 IETELGG
+449 VETELGG
-456 AGVWDIAIR
+456 AGVWDVAIR
-465 APNQITEEYLQQ
+465 APKPITEKYLQQ
-477 VLDMEK
+477 VLDMEE
-483 ELLAIEI
+483 ELLAIEV
-490 PSQNAQGETLR
+490 PSKNTNGETLR

-545 SDSRSNETKQSENNL
+545 SESSAEATNL
-560 HHENNPQSDEGRWL
+560 KHAVGQANAFEFDEGRWL

-588 KTELIER
+588 KTALIAQ

-600 KRYSLRISSD
+600 ERYSKLFSAEIPGSD
-610 IPSGEQSRSGE
+610 PSQYGE

-644 AVATIGIGLA
+644 ALATIGIGVA
-654 LSLALGSL
+654 LSVALGSI

-685 MGLRMNLGA
+685 LGVRMNLGA

-708 SLHSLH
+708 SLHTLH

-719 RSIGRSVTE
+719 RSMGRSVKE

-773 MLGGLVGNLI
+773 MLGGLVGNLV
-783 LLPALVWALEDK
+783 LLPALVWAFNDSTET
-795 SPLGQQSNRQS
+795 PTN
-806 GQR
+806 

>member
-1 MIRNRWIWFS
+1 MIRHRWFCFG
-11 AALLLLAILWPQS
+11 AALLVLAVLLPAS

-34 KMFPANDPERLTF
+34 KMFPAQDPERLTF
-47 QRVERRFGVSQ
+47 ERVERRFGVSQ

-68 LWATDGSGLERN
+68 LWASDGSGLERN

-89 IEGVRYAL
+89 IDGVRYAL

-111 PSSFFGQFP
+111 PTSFFGP
-120 SQAKGDAKPNADVA
+120 TTSAAKSKVDGA

-167 GVLLDPNKQQDPDNI
+167 GVLLDQEKQQDPGNNA
-182 EVLQS
+182 VLES
-187 LRSMANSAPGGLL
+187 LRSLSNSAPGGLL

-213 IERDGTR
+213 IERDGNR

-228 LSMLML
+228 LSLLML

-260 LMILGWE
+260 LVILGWE

-300 RSMLDGSQRATE
+300 RDMLVGSQRATE
-312 ALAAS
+312 ALEAS

-366 CLVPTLALIPLSGF
+366 CLVPTLALIPISGF

-389 YLQGFLQKILHWATR
+389 YLQGLLQRVLNWATR
-404 RATWVIA
+404 RSVGVIA
-411 IATVLLTISL
+411 IAAMLLAISL
-421 IGSMRLRVETD
+421 IGSMRLQVETD
-432 FLKNFQSN
+432 FLKNFQAN
-440 SPIAIAYRT
+440 SPIALAYRT
-449 IETELGG
+449 VETELGG
-456 AGVWDIAIR
+456 AGVWDVAIR
-465 APNQITEEYLQQ
+465 APKPITEEYLQQ
-477 VLDMEK
+477 VLDMEE
-483 ELLAIEI
+483 ELLAIEV
-490 PSQNAQGETLR
+490 PSKNTNGETLR

-545 SDSRSNETKQSENNL
+545 SESSADATDLKHANDQANAFEF
-560 HHENNPQSDEGRWL
+560 DEGRWL

-588 KTELIER
+588 KTELIAQ

-600 KRYSLRISSD
+600 ERYSKLFSAEIPGSD
-610 IPSGEQSRSGE
+610 PSQSGE

-644 AVATIGIGLA
+644 AIATLGIGVA
-654 LSLALGSL
+654 LSVALGSM

-685 MGLRMNLGA
+685 LGVRMNLGA

-708 SLHSLH
+708 SLHTLH

-719 RSIGRSVTE
+719 RSMGGSVKE

-773 MLGGLVGNLI
+773 MLGGLVGNLV
-783 LLPALVWALEDK
+783 LLPALVWAFNDSTET
-795 SPLGQQSNRQS
+795 PTN
-806 GQR
+806 

>member
-1 MIRNRWIWFS
+1 MIRHRWFCFG
-11 AALLLLAILWPQS
+11 AALLVLAVLLPAS

-34 KMFPANDPERLTF
+34 KMFPAQDPERLTF
-47 QRVERRFGVSQ
+47 ERVERRFGVSQ

-68 LWATDGSGLERN
+68 LWESDGSGLERN

-89 IEGVRYAL
+89 IDGVRYAL

-111 PSSFFGQFP
+111 PTSFFGP
-120 SQAKGDAKPNADVA
+120 TTSAAKSKVNGA

-167 GVLLDPNKQQDPDNI
+167 GVLLDQEKQQDPGNNA
-182 EVLQS
+182 VLES
-187 LRSMANSAPGGLL
+187 LRSLSNSAPGGLL

-213 IERDGTR
+213 IERDGNR

-228 LSMLML
+228 LSLLML

-260 LMILGWE
+260 LVILGWE

-300 RSMLDGSQRATE
+300 RDMLVGSQRATE
-312 ALAAS
+312 SLEAS

-357 CAVVLVGIF
+357 CAVVLIGIF
-366 CLVPTLALIPLSGF
+366 CLVPTLALIPISGF

-389 YLQGFLQKILHWATR
+389 YLQGLLQRALDWATQR
-404 RATWVIA
+404 SVGVIA
-411 IATVLLTISL
+411 IAAMILAISL
-421 IGSMRLRVETD
+421 IGSMRLQVETD
-432 FLKNFQSN
+432 FLKNFQAN
-440 SPIAIAYRT
+440 SPIALAYRT
-449 IETELGG
+449 VETELGG
-456 AGVWDIAIR
+456 AGVWDVAIR
-465 APNQITEEYLQQ
+465 APKPITEEYLQQ
-477 VLDMEK
+477 VLDMEE
-483 ELLAIEI
+483 ELLAIEV
-490 PSQNAQGETLR
+490 PSKNTNGETLR

-545 SDSRSNETKQSENNL
+545 SESSADATDLKHANDQANAFEF
-560 HHENNPQSDEGRWL
+560 DEGRWL

-588 KTELIER
+588 KTELIAQ

-600 KRYSLRISSD
+600 ERYSKLFSAEIPGSD
-610 IPSGEQSRSGE
+610 PSQSGE

-644 AVATIGIGLA
+644 AIATIGIGVA
-654 LSLALGSL
+654 LSVALGSM

-685 MGLRMNLGA
+685 LGVRMNLGA

-708 SLHSLH
+708 SLHTLH

-719 RSIGRSVTE
+719 RSMGGSVKE

-773 MLGGLVGNLI
+773 MLGGLVGNLV
-783 LLPALVWALEDK
+783 LLPALVWAFNDSTET
-795 SPLGQQSNRQS
+795 PTN
-806 GQR
+806 

>member
-1 MIRNRWIWFS
+1 MIRHRWFCFG
-11 AALLLLAILWPQS
+11 AALLVLAVLLPAS

-34 KMFPANDPERLTF
+34 KMFPAQDPERLTF
-47 QRVERRFGVSQ
+47 ERVERRFGVSQ

-68 LWATDGSGLERN
+68 LWESDGSGLERN

-89 IEGVRYAL
+89 IDGVRYAL
-97 DLSRIDQ
+97 DLYRIDQ

-111 PSSFFGQFP
+111 PTSFFGP
-120 SQAKGDAKPNADVA
+120 TTSAAKSKVDGA

-167 GVLLDPNKQQDPDNI
+167 GVLLDQEKQQDPGNNA
-182 EVLQS
+182 VLES
-187 LRSMANSAPGGLL
+187 LRSLSNSAPGGLL

-213 IERDGTR
+213 IERDGNR

-228 LSMLML
+228 LSLLML

-260 LMILGWE
+260 LVILGWE

-300 RSMLDGSQRATE
+300 RDMLVGSQRATE
-312 ALAAS
+312 ALEAS

-366 CLVPTLALIPLSGF
+366 CLVPTLALIPISGF

-389 YLQGFLQKILHWATR
+389 YLQGLLQRVLD
-404 RATWVIA
+404 RATQRSVGVIA
-411 IATVLLTISL
+411 IAAMILAISL
-421 IGSMRLRVETD
+421 IGSMRLQVETD
-432 FLKNFQSN
+432 FLKNFQAN
-440 SPIAIAYRT
+440 SPIALAYRT
-449 IETELGG
+449 VETELGG
-456 AGVWDIAIR
+456 AGVWDVAIR
-465 APNQITEEYLQQ
+465 APKPITEEYLQQ
-477 VLDMEK
+477 VLDMEE
-483 ELLAIEI
+483 ELLAIEV
-490 PSQNAQGETLR
+490 PRKNTNGETLR

-545 SDSRSNETKQSENNL
+545 SESSADATDLKHANDQANAFEF
-560 HHENNPQSDEGRWL
+560 DEGRWL

-588 KTELIER
+588 KTELIAQ

-600 KRYSLRISSD
+600 ERYSKLFSAEIPGSD
-610 IPSGEQSRSGE
+610 PSQSGE

-644 AVATIGIGLA
+644 AIATIGIGVA
-654 LSLALGSL
+654 LSVALGSM

-685 MGLRMNLGA
+685 LGVRMNLGA

-708 SLHSLH
+708 SLHTLH

-719 RSIGRSVTE
+719 RSMGGSVKE

-773 MLGGLVGNLI
+773 MLGGLVGNLV
-783 LLPALVWALEDK
+783 LLPALVWAFNDSTET
-795 SPLGQQSNRQS
+795 PTN
-806 GQR
+806 

>member
-1 MIRNRWIWFS
+1 MIRHRWFCFG
-11 AALLLLAILWPQS
+11 AALLVLAVLLPAS

-34 KMFPANDPERLTF
+34 KMFPAQDPERLTF
-47 QRVERRFGVSQ
+47 ERVERRFGVSQ

-68 LWATDGSGLERN
+68 LWASDGSGLERN

-89 IEGVRYAL
+89 IDGVRYAL

-111 PSSFFGQFP
+111 PTSFFGP
-120 SQAKGDAKPNADVA
+120 TTNAAKSNREVA

-167 GVLLDPNKQQDPDNI
+167 GVLLDQEKQQDPGNNAI
-182 EVLQS
+182 LES
-187 LRSMANSAPGGLL
+187 LRSLSNSAPGGLL

-213 IERDGTR
+213 IERDGNR

-228 LSMLML
+228 LSLLML

-253 LIVTRGL
+253 LIVTRGIL
-260 LMILGWE
+260 VILGWE

-293 YQSEYQA
+293 YQSEHQA
-300 RSMLDGSQRATE
+300 RDMLVGSQRATE
-312 ALAAS
+312 ALEAS

-389 YLQGFLQKILHWATR
+389 YLQGLLQRVLDWATR
-404 RATWVIA
+404 RSVGVIA
-411 IATVLLTISL
+411 LAAMLLAISL
-421 IGSMRLRVETD
+421 IGSMRLQVETD
-432 FLKNFQSN
+432 FLKNFQAN
-440 SPIAIAYRT
+440 SPIALAYRT
-449 IETELGG
+449 VETELGG
-456 AGVWDIAIR
+456 AGVWDVAIR
-465 APNQITEEYLQQ
+465 APKPITEKYLQQ
-477 VLDMEK
+477 VLDMEE
-483 ELLAIEI
+483 ELLAIEV
-490 PSQNAQGETLR
+490 PSENTNGETLR

-545 SDSRSNETKQSENNL
+545 SESSAEATNL
-560 HHENNPQSDEGRWL
+560 KHADGQANAFEFDEGRWL

-588 KTELIER
+588 KTALIAQ

-600 KRYSLRISSD
+600 ERYSKLFSAEIPGSD
-610 IPSGEQSRSGE
+610 PSQYGE

-644 AVATIGIGLA
+644 ALATIGIGVA
-654 LSLALGSL
+654 LSVALGSI

-685 MGLRMNLGA
+685 LGVRMNLGA

-708 SLHSLH
+708 SLHTLH

-719 RSIGRSVTE
+719 RSMGRSVKE

-773 MLGGLVGNLI
+773 MLGGLVGNLV
-783 LLPALVWALEDK
+783 LLPALVWAFNDSTET
-795 SPLGQQSNRQS
+795 PTN
-806 GQR
+806 

>member
-1 MIRNRWIWFS
+1 MIRHRWFCFG
-11 AALLLLAILWPQS
+11 AALLVLAVLLPAS

-34 KMFPANDPERLTF
+34 KMFPAQDPERLTF
-47 QRVERRFGVSQ
+47 ERVERRFGVSQ

-68 LWATDGSGLERN
+68 LWASDGSGLERN

-89 IEGVRYAL
+89 IDGVRYAL

-111 PSSFFGQFP
+111 PTSFFGP
-120 SQAKGDAKPNADVA
+120 TTSAAKSKVNGA

-167 GVLLDPNKQQDPDNI
+167 GVLLDQEKQQDPGNNA
-182 EVLQS
+182 VLES
-187 LRSMANSAPGGLL
+187 LRSLSNSAPGGLL

-213 IERDGTR
+213 IERDGNR

-228 LSMLML
+228 LSLLML

-260 LMILGWE
+260 LVILGWE

-300 RSMLDGSQRATE
+300 RDMLVGSQRATE
-312 ALAAS
+312 ALEAS

-366 CLVPTLALIPLSGF
+366 CLVPTLALIPISGF

-389 YLQGFLQKILHWATR
+389 YLQGLLQRVLD
-404 RATWVIA
+404 RATQRSVGVIA
-411 IATVLLTISL
+411 IAAMILAISL
-421 IGSMRLRVETD
+421 IGSMRLQVETD
-432 FLKNFQSN
+432 FLKNFQAN
-440 SPIAIAYRT
+440 SPIALAYRT
-449 IETELGG
+449 VETELGG
-456 AGVWDIAIR
+456 AGVWDVAIR
-465 APNQITEEYLQQ
+465 APKPITEEYLQQ
-477 VLDMEK
+477 VLDMEE
-483 ELLAIEI
+483 ELLAIEV
-490 PSQNAQGETLR
+490 PSKNTNGETLR

-545 SDSRSNETKQSENNL
+545 SESSADATDLKHANDQANAFEF
-560 HHENNPQSDEGRWL
+560 DEGRWL

-588 KTELIER
+588 KTELIAQ

-600 KRYSLRISSD
+600 ERYSKLFSAEIPGSD
-610 IPSGEQSRSGE
+610 PSQSGE

-644 AVATIGIGLA
+644 AIATIGIGVA
-654 LSLALGSL
+654 LSVALGSM

-685 MGLRMNLGA
+685 LGVRMNLGA

-708 SLHSLH
+708 SLHTLH

-719 RSIGRSVTE
+719 RSMGGSVKE

-773 MLGGLVGNLI
+773 MLGGLVGNLV
-783 LLPALVWALEDK
+783 LLPALVWAFNDSTET
-795 SPLGQQSNRQS
+795 PTN
-806 GQR
+806 

>member
-1 MIRNRWIWFS
+1 MIRHRWFCFG
-11 AALLLLAILWPQS
+11 AALLVLAVLLPAS

-34 KMFPANDPERLTF
+34 KMFPAQDPERLTF
-47 QRVERRFGVSQ
+47 ERVERRFGVSQ
-58 FMVFAYRDPN
+58 FMVFAYRDPD
-68 LWATDGSGLERN
+68 LWESDGSGLERN

-89 IEGVRYAL
+89 IDGVRYAL

-111 PSSFFGQFP
+111 PTSFFGP
-120 SQAKGDAKPNADVA
+120 TTSAAKSKVDGA

-167 GVLLDPNKQQDPDNI
+167 GVLLDQEKQQDPGNNA
-182 EVLQS
+182 VLES
-187 LRSMANSAPGGLL
+187 LRSLSNSAPGGLL

-213 IERDGTR
+213 IERDGNR

-228 LSMLML
+228 LSLLML

-260 LMILGWE
+260 LVILGWE

-300 RSMLDGSQRATE
+300 RDMLVGSQRATE
-312 ALAAS
+312 ALEAS

-357 CAVVLVGIF
+357 CAVVLIGIF
-366 CLVPTLALIPLSGF
+366 CLVPTLALIPISGF

-389 YLQGFLQKILHWATR
+389 YLQGLLQRALDWATQR
-404 RATWVIA
+404 SVGVIA
-411 IATVLLTISL
+411 IAAMILAISL
-421 IGSMRLRVETD
+421 IGSMRLQVETD
-432 FLKNFQSN
+432 FLKNFQAN
-440 SPIAIAYRT
+440 SPIALAYRT
-449 IETELGG
+449 VETELGG
-456 AGVWDIAIR
+456 AGVWDVAIR
-465 APNQITEEYLQQ
+465 APKPITEEYLQQ
-477 VLDMEK
+477 VLDMEE
-483 ELLAIEI
+483 ELLAIEV
-490 PSQNAQGETLR
+490 PSKNTNGETLR

-545 SDSRSNETKQSENNL
+545 SESSADATDLKHANDQANAFEF
-560 HHENNPQSDEGRWL
+560 DEGRWL

-588 KTELIER
+588 KTELIAQ

-600 KRYSLRISSD
+600 ERYSKLFSAEIPGSD
-610 IPSGEQSRSGE
+610 PSQSGE

-644 AVATIGIGLA
+644 AIATIGIGVA
-654 LSLALGSL
+654 LSVALGSM

-685 MGLRMNLGA
+685 LGVRMNLGA

-708 SLHSLH
+708 SLHTLH

-719 RSIGRSVTE
+719 RSMGGSVKE

-773 MLGGLVGNLI
+773 MLGGLVGNLV
-783 LLPALVWALEDK
+783 LLPALVWAFNDSTET
-795 SPLGQQSNRQS
+795 PTN
-806 GQR
+806 

>member
-1 MIRNRWIWFS
+1 MIRHRWFCFG
-11 AALLLLAILWPQS
+11 AALLVLAVLLPAS

-34 KMFPANDPERLTF
+34 KMFPAQDPERLTF
-47 QRVERRFGVSQ
+47 ERVERRFSVSQ

-68 LWATDGSGLERN
+68 LWASDGSGLERN

-89 IEGVRYAL
+89 IDGVRYAL

-111 PSSFFGQFP
+111 PTSFFGP
-120 SQAKGDAKPNADVA
+120 TTSAAKSKVDGA

-167 GVLLDPNKQQDPDNI
+167 GVLLDQEKQQDPGNNA
-182 EVLQS
+182 VLES
-187 LRSMANSAPGGLL
+187 LRSLSNSAPGGLL

-213 IERDGTR
+213 IERDGNR

-228 LSMLML
+228 LSLLML

-260 LMILGWE
+260 LVILGWE

-300 RSMLDGSQRATE
+300 RDMLVGSQRATE
-312 ALAAS
+312 ALEAS

-357 CAVVLVGIF
+357 CAVALVGIF
-366 CLVPTLALIPLSGF
+366 CLVPTLALIPISGF

-389 YLQGFLQKILHWATR
+389 YLQGLLQRVLNWATR
-404 RATWVIA
+404 RSVGVIA
-411 IATVLLTISL
+411 IAAMLLAISL
-421 IGSMRLRVETD
+421 IGSMRLQVETD
-432 FLKNFQSN
+432 FLKNFQAN
-440 SPIAIAYRT
+440 SPIALAYRT
-449 IETELGG
+449 VETELGG
-456 AGVWDIAIR
+456 AGVWDVAIR
-465 APNQITEEYLQQ
+465 APKPITEEYLQQ
-477 VLDMEK
+477 VLDMEE
-483 ELLAIEI
+483 ELLAIEV
-490 PSQNAQGETLR
+490 PSKNTNGETLR

-545 SDSRSNETKQSENNL
+545 SESSADATDIKHANDQANAYDF
-560 HHENNPQSDEGRWL
+560 DEGRWL

-588 KTELIER
+588 KTELIAR

-600 KRYSLRISSD
+600 ERYSKLFSAEIPGSD
-610 IPSGEQSRSGE
+610 PSQSGE

-644 AVATIGIGLA
+644 AIATIGIGVA
-654 LSLALGSL
+654 LSVALGSM

-685 MGLRMNLGA
+685 LGVRMNLGA

-708 SLHSLH
+708 SLHTLH

-719 RSIGRSVTE
+719 RSMGRSVKE

-773 MLGGLVGNLI
+773 MLGGLVGNLV
-783 LLPALVWALEDK
+783 LLPALVWAFNDSTET
-795 SPLGQQSNRQS
+795 PTN
-806 GQR
+806 

>member
-1 MIRNRWIWFS
+1 MIRHRWFCFG
-11 AALLLLAILWPQS
+11 AALLVLAVLLPAS

-34 KMFPANDPERLTF
+34 KMFPAQDPERLTF
-47 QRVERRFGVSQ
+47 ERVERRFGVSQ

-68 LWATDGSGLERN
+68 LWASDGSGLERN

-89 IEGVRYAL
+89 IDGVRYAL

-111 PSSFFGQFP
+111 PTSFFGP
-120 SQAKGDAKPNADVA
+120 TTNAAKSNRDVA

-167 GVLLDPNKQQDPDNI
+167 GVLLDQEKQQDPGNNA
-182 EVLQS
+182 VLES
-187 LRSMANSAPGGLL
+187 LRSLSNSAPGGLL

-213 IERDGTR
+213 IERDGNR

-228 LSMLML
+228 LSLLML

-253 LIVTRGL
+253 LVVTRGL
-260 LMILGWE
+260 LVILGWE

-293 YQSEYQA
+293 YQSEHQA
-300 RSMLDGSQRATE
+300 RDMLVGSQRATE
-312 ALAAS
+312 ALEAS

-389 YLQGFLQKILHWATR
+389 YLQGLLQRVLDWATR
-404 RATWVIA
+404 RSVGVIA
-411 IATVLLTISL
+411 LAAMLLAISL
-421 IGSMRLRVETD
+421 IGSMRLQVETD
-432 FLKNFQSN
+432 FLKNFQAN
-440 SPIAIAYRT
+440 SPIALAYRT
-449 IETELGG
+449 VETELGG
-456 AGVWDIAIR
+456 AGVWDVAIR
-465 APNQITEEYLQQ
+465 APKPITEKYLQQ
-477 VLDMEK
+477 VLDMEE
-483 ELLAIEI
+483 ELLAIEV
-490 PSQNAQGETLR
+490 PSKNTNGETLR

-545 SDSRSNETKQSENNL
+545 SESSAEATNL
-560 HHENNPQSDEGRWL
+560 KHADGQTNAFEFDEGRWL

-588 KTELIER
+588 KTALIAQ

-600 KRYSLRISSD
+600 ERYSKLFSAEIPGSD
-610 IPSGEQSRSGE
+610 PSQYGE

-644 AVATIGIGLA
+644 ALATIGIGVA
-654 LSLALGSL
+654 LSVALGSI

-685 MGLRMNLGA
+685 LGVRMNLGA

-708 SLHSLH
+708 SLHTLH

-719 RSIGRSVTE
+719 RSMGRSVKE

-773 MLGGLVGNLI
+773 MLGGLVGNLV
-783 LLPALVWALEDK
+783 LLPALVWAFNDSTET
-795 SPLGQQSNRQS
+795 PTN
-806 GQR
+806 

>member
-1 MIRNRWIWFS
+1 MIRHRWFCFG
-11 AALLLLAILWPQS
+11 AALLVLAVLLPAS

-34 KMFPANDPERLTF
+34 KMFPAQDPERLTF
-47 QRVERRFGVSQ
+47 ERVERRFGVSQ

-68 LWATDGSGLERN
+68 LWESDGSGLERN

-89 IEGVRYAL
+89 IDGVRYAL

-111 PSSFFGQFP
+111 PTSFFGP
-120 SQAKGDAKPNADVA
+120 TTSAAKSKVDGA

-167 GVLLDPNKQQDPDNI
+167 GVLLDQEKQQDPGNNA
-182 EVLQS
+182 VLES
-187 LRSMANSAPGGLL
+187 LRSLSNSAPGGLL

-213 IERDGTR
+213 IERDGNR

-228 LSMLML
+228 LSLLML

-260 LMILGWE
+260 LVILGWE

-300 RSMLDGSQRATE
+300 RDMLVGSQRATE
-312 ALAAS
+312 ALEAS

-366 CLVPTLALIPLSGF
+366 CLVPTLALIPISGF

-389 YLQGFLQKILHWATR
+389 YLQGLLQRVLDWATQR
-404 RATWVIA
+404 SVGVIA
-411 IATVLLTISL
+411 IAAMILAISL
-421 IGSMRLRVETD
+421 IGSMRLQVETD
-432 FLKNFQSN
+432 FLKNFQAN
-440 SPIAIAYRT
+440 SPIALAYRT
-449 IETELGG
+449 VETELGG
-456 AGVWDIAIR
+456 AGVWDVAIR
-465 APNQITEEYLQQ
+465 APKPITEEYLQQ
-477 VLDMEK
+477 VLDMEE
-483 ELLAIEI
+483 ELLAIEV
-490 PSQNAQGETLR
+490 PSKNTNGETLR

-545 SDSRSNETKQSENNL
+545 SESSADATDLKHANDQANAFEF
-560 HHENNPQSDEGRWL
+560 DEGRWL

-588 KTELIER
+588 KTELIAQ

-600 KRYSLRISSD
+600 ERYSKLFSAEIPGSD
-610 IPSGEQSRSGE
+610 PSQSGE

-644 AVATIGIGLA
+644 AIATIGIGVA
-654 LSLALGSL
+654 LSVALGSM

-685 MGLRMNLGA
+685 LGVRMNLGA

-708 SLHSLH
+708 SLHTLH

-719 RSIGRSVTE
+719 RSMGGSVKE

-773 MLGGLVGNLI
+773 MLGGLVGNLV
-783 LLPALVWALEDK
+783 LLPALVWAFNDSTET
-795 SPLGQQSNRQS
+795 PTN
-806 GQR
+806 

>member
-1 MIRNRWIWFS
+1 MIRHRWFCFG
-11 AALLLLAILWPQS
+11 AALLVLAVLLQAS

-34 KMFPANDPERLTF
+34 KMFPAQDPERLTF
-47 QRVERRFGVSQ
+47 ERVERRFGVSQ

-68 LWATDGSGLERN
+68 LWASDGSGLERN

-89 IEGVRYAL
+89 IDGVRYAL

-111 PSSFFGQFP
+111 PTSFFGP
-120 SQAKGDAKPNADVA
+120 TTSAAKSKVDGA

-167 GVLLDPNKQQDPDNI
+167 GVLLDQEKQQDPGNNA
-182 EVLQS
+182 VLES
-187 LRSMANSAPGGLL
+187 LRSLSNSAPGGLL

-213 IERDGTR
+213 IERDGNR

-228 LSMLML
+228 LSLLML

-260 LMILGWE
+260 LVILGWE

-300 RSMLDGSQRATE
+300 RDMLVGSQRATE
-312 ALAAS
+312 SLEAS

-366 CLVPTLALIPLSGF
+366 CLVPTLALIPISGF

-389 YLQGFLQKILHWATR
+389 YLQGLLQRVLNWATQR
-404 RATWVIA
+404 SVGVIA
-411 IATVLLTISL
+411 IAAMLLAISL
-421 IGSMRLRVETD
+421 IGSMRLQVETD
-432 FLKNFQSN
+432 FLKNFQAN
-440 SPIAIAYRT
+440 SPIALAYRT
-449 IETELGG
+449 VETELGG
-456 AGVWDIAIR
+456 AGVWDVAIR
-465 APNQITEEYLQQ
+465 APKPITEEYLQK
-477 VLDMEK
+477 VLDMEE
-483 ELLAIEI
+483 ELLAIEV
-490 PSQNAQGETLR
+490 PSKNTNGETLR

-545 SDSRSNETKQSENNL
+545 SESSADATDLKHANDQANAFEFDQ
-560 HHENNPQSDEGRWL
+560 GRWL

-588 KTELIER
+588 KTELIAQ

-600 KRYSLRISSD
+600 ERYSKLFSAEIPGSD
-610 IPSGEQSRSGE
+610 PSQSGE

-644 AVATIGIGLA
+644 AIATIGIGVA
-654 LSLALGSL
+654 LSVALGSM

-685 MGLRMNLGA
+685 LGVRMNLGA

-708 SLHSLH
+708 SLHTLH

-719 RSIGRSVTE
+719 RSMGGSAKE

-773 MLGGLVGNLI
+773 MLGGLVGNLV
-783 LLPALVWALEDK
+783 LLPALVWAFNDSTET
-795 SPLGQQSNRQS
+795 PTN
-806 GQR
+806 

>member
-1 MIRNRWIWFS
+1 MIRHRWFCFG
-11 AALLLLAILWPQS
+11 AALLVLAVLLPAS

-34 KMFPANDPERLTF
+34 KMFPAQDPERLTF
-47 QRVERRFGVSQ
+47 ERVERRFSVSQ

-68 LWATDGSGLERN
+68 LWASDGSGLERN

-89 IEGVRYAL
+89 IDGVRYAL

-111 PSSFFGQFP
+111 PTSFFGP
-120 SQAKGDAKPNADVA
+120 TTSAAKSKVDGA

-167 GVLLDPNKQQDPDNI
+167 GVLLDQEKQQDPGNNA
-182 EVLQS
+182 VLES
-187 LRSMANSAPGGLL
+187 LRSLSNSAPGGLL

-213 IERDGTR
+213 IERDGNR

-228 LSMLML
+228 LSLLML

-260 LMILGWE
+260 LVILGWE

-300 RSMLDGSQRATE
+300 RDMLVGSQRATE
-312 ALAAS
+312 ALEAS

-357 CAVVLVGIF
+357 CAVALVGIF
-366 CLVPTLALIPLSGF
+366 CLVPTLALIPISGF

-389 YLQGFLQKILHWATR
+389 YLQGLLQRVLNWATR
-404 RATWVIA
+404 RSVGVIA
-411 IATVLLTISL
+411 IAAMLLAISL
-421 IGSMRLRVETD
+421 IGSMRLQVETD
-432 FLKNFQSN
+432 FLKNFQAN
-440 SPIAIAYRT
+440 SPIALAYRT
-449 IETELGG
+449 VETELGG
-456 AGVWDIAIR
+456 AGVWDVAIR
-465 APNQITEEYLQQ
+465 APKPITEEYLQQ
-477 VLDMEK
+477 VLDMEE
-483 ELLAIEI
+483 ELLAIEV
-490 PSQNAQGETLR
+490 PSKNTNGETLR

-545 SDSRSNETKQSENNL
+545 SESSADATDLKHANDQANAFEF
-560 HHENNPQSDEGRWL
+560 DEGRWL

-588 KTELIER
+588 KTELIAQ

-600 KRYSLRISSD
+600 ERYSKLFSAEIPGSD
-610 IPSGEQSRSGE
+610 PSQSGE

-644 AVATIGIGLA
+644 AIATIGIGVA
-654 LSLALGSL
+654 LSVALGSM

-685 MGLRMNLGA
+685 LGVRMNLGA

-708 SLHSLH
+708 SLHTLH

-719 RSIGRSVTE
+719 RSMGGSVKE

-773 MLGGLVGNLI
+773 MLGGLVGNLV
-783 LLPALVWALEDK
+783 LLPALVWAFNDSTET
-795 SPLGQQSNRQS
+795 PTN
-806 GQR
+806 

>member
-1 MIRNRWIWFS
+1 MIRHRWFCFG
-11 AALLLLAILWPQS
+11 AALLVLAALLPAS

-34 KMFPANDPERLTF
+34 KMFPAQDPERLTF
-47 QRVERRFGVSQ
+47 ERVERRFGVSQ
-58 FMVFAYRDPN
+58 FMVFAYRDPD
-68 LWATDGSGLERN
+68 LWESDGSGLERN

-89 IEGVRYAL
+89 IDGVRYAL

-111 PSSFFGQFP
+111 PTSFFGP
-120 SQAKGDAKPNADVA
+120 TTSAAKSKGNVA

-167 GVLLDPNKQQDPDNI
+167 GVLLDQEKQQDPGNNA
-182 EVLQS
+182 VLES
-187 LRSMANSAPGGLL
+187 LRSLSNSAPGGLL

-213 IERDGTR
+213 IERDGNR

-228 LSMLML
+228 LSLLML

-260 LMILGWE
+260 LVILGWE

-300 RSMLDGSQRATE
+300 RDMLVGSQRATE
-312 ALAAS
+312 ALEAS

-357 CAVVLVGIF
+357 CAVVLIGIF

-389 YLQGFLQKILHWATR
+389 YLQGLLQRVLDWATR
-404 RATWVIA
+404 RSVGVIA
-411 IATVLLTISL
+411 IAAMLLAISL
-421 IGSMRLRVETD
+421 IGSMRLQVETD
-432 FLKNFQSN
+432 FLKNFQAN
-440 SPIAIAYRT
+440 SPIALAYRT
-449 IETELGG
+449 VETELGG
-456 AGVWDIAIR
+456 AGVWDLAIR
-465 APNQITEEYLQQ
+465 APKPITEKYLQQ
-477 VLDMEK
+477 VLDMEE
-483 ELLAIEI
+483 ELLAIEV
-490 PSQNAQGETLR
+490 PSKNTDGETLR

-545 SDSRSNETKQSENNL
+545 SESSADATDLKHADDQANAFD
-560 HHENNPQSDEGRWL
+560 SDEGRWL

-588 KTELIER
+588 KTELIAR

-600 KRYSLRISSD
+600 ERYSKLFSAEIPGSD
-610 IPSGEQSRSGE
+610 PSQSGE

-644 AVATIGIGLA
+644 AIATIGIGVA
-654 LSLALGSL
+654 LSVALGSI

-685 MGLRMNLGA
+685 LGVRMNLGA

-708 SLHSLH
+708 SLHTLH

-719 RSIGRSVTE
+719 RSMGRSVKE

-756 FSAFLPTVAF
+756 FSAFFPTVAF

-773 MLGGLVGNLI
+773 MLGGLVGNLV
-783 LLPALVWALEDK
+783 LLPALVWAFNDSTET
-795 SPLGQQSNRQS
+795 PTN
-806 GQR
+806 

>member
-1 MIRNRWIWFS
+1 MIRHRWFCFG
-11 AALLLLAILWPQS
+11 AALLVLAALLPAS

-34 KMFPANDPERLTF
+34 KMFPAQDPERLTF
-47 QRVERRFGVSQ
+47 ERVERRFGVSQ

-68 LWATDGSGLERN
+68 LWASDGSGLERN

-89 IEGVRYAL
+89 IDGVRYAL

-111 PSSFFGQFP
+111 PTSFFGP
-120 SQAKGDAKPNADVA
+120 TTSVAKSKVDGA

-167 GVLLDPNKQQDPDNI
+167 GVLLDQEKQQDPGNNA
-182 EVLQS
+182 VLES
-187 LRSMANSAPGGLL
+187 LRSLSNSAPGGLL

-213 IERDGTR
+213 IERDGNR

-228 LSMLML
+228 LSLLML

-260 LMILGWE
+260 LVILGWE

-300 RSMLDGSQRATE
+300 RDMLVGSQRATE
-312 ALAAS
+312 ALEAS

-357 CAVVLVGIF
+357 CAVALVGIF

-389 YLQGFLQKILHWATR
+389 YLQGLLQRLLNWATR
-404 RATWVIA
+404 RSVGVIA
-411 IATVLLTISL
+411 IAAMLLAISL
-421 IGSMRLRVETD
+421 IGSMRLQVETD
-432 FLKNFQSN
+432 FLKNFQAN
-440 SPIAIAYRT
+440 SPIALAYRT
-449 IETELGG
+449 VETELGG
-456 AGVWDIAIR
+456 AGVWDVAIR
-465 APNQITEEYLQQ
+465 APKPITEKYLQQ
-477 VLDMEK
+477 VLDMEE
-483 ELLAIEI
+483 ELLAIEV
-490 PSQNAQGETLR
+490 PSKHTNGETLR

-545 SDSRSNETKQSENNL
+545 SESSADATDLKHANDQANAFEF
-560 HHENNPQSDEGRWL
+560 DEGRWL

-580 KERSDSEQ
+580 KERSDSVQ
-588 KTELIER
+588 KTELIAQ

-600 KRYSLRISSD
+600 ERYSKLFSAETPGSD
-610 IPSGEQSRSGE
+610 PSQSGE

-644 AVATIGIGLA
+644 AIATIGIGVA
-654 LSLALGSL
+654 LSVALGSM

-685 MGLRMNLGA
+685 LGVRMNLGA

-708 SLHSLH
+708 SLHTLH

-719 RSIGRSVTE
+719 RSMGRSVKE

-773 MLGGLVGNLI
+773 MLGGLVGNLV
-783 LLPALVWALEDK
+783 LLPALVWAFNDSTET
-795 SPLGQQSNRQS
+795 PTN
-806 GQR
+806 

>member
-1 MIRNRWIWFS
+1 MIRHRWFCFG
-11 AALLLLAILWPQS
+11 AALLVLAVLLPAS

-34 KMFPANDPERLTF
+34 KMFPAQDPERLTF
-47 QRVERRFGVSQ
+47 ERVERRFGVSQ

-68 LWATDGSGLERN
+68 LWESDGSGLERN

-89 IEGVRYAL
+89 IDGVRYAL

-111 PSSFFGQFP
+111 PTSFFGP
-120 SQAKGDAKPNADVA
+120 TTSAAKSKVNGA

-167 GVLLDPNKQQDPDNI
+167 GVLLDQEKQQDPGNNA
-182 EVLQS
+182 VLES
-187 LRSMANSAPGGLL
+187 LRSLSNSAPGGLL

-213 IERDGTR
+213 IERDGNR

-228 LSMLML
+228 LSLLML

-260 LMILGWE
+260 LVILGWE

-300 RSMLDGSQRATE
+300 RDMLVGSQRATE
-312 ALAAS
+312 SLEAS

-357 CAVVLVGIF
+357 CAVVLIGIF
-366 CLVPTLALIPLSGF
+366 CLVPTLALIPISGF

-389 YLQGFLQKILHWATR
+389 YLQGLLQRALDWATQR
-404 RATWVIA
+404 SVGVIA
-411 IATVLLTISL
+411 IAAMILAISL
-421 IGSMRLRVETD
+421 IGSMRLQVETD
-432 FLKNFQSN
+432 FLKNFQAN
-440 SPIAIAYRT
+440 SPIALAYRT
-449 IETELGG
+449 VETELGG
-456 AGVWDIAIR
+456 AGVWDVAIR
-465 APNQITEEYLQQ
+465 APKPITEEYLQQ
-477 VLDMEK
+477 VLDMEE
-483 ELLAIEI
+483 ELLAIEV
-490 PSQNAQGETLR
+490 PSKNTNGETLR

-545 SDSRSNETKQSENNL
+545 SESSADATDLKHANDQANAFEF
-560 HHENNPQSDEGRWL
+560 DEGRWL

-580 KERSDSEQ
+580 KERSDSVQ
-588 KTELIER
+588 KTELIAQ

-600 KRYSLRISSD
+600 ERYSKLFSAEIPGSD
-610 IPSGEQSRSGE
+610 PSQSGE

-644 AVATIGIGLA
+644 AIATIGIGVA
-654 LSLALGSL
+654 LSVALGSM

-685 MGLRMNLGA
+685 LGVRMNLGA

-708 SLHSLH
+708 SLHTLH

-719 RSIGRSVTE
+719 RSMGGSVKE

-773 MLGGLVGNLI
+773 MLGGLVGNLV
-783 LLPALVWALEDK
+783 LLPALVWAFNDSTET
-795 SPLGQQSNRQS
+795 PTN
-806 GQR
+806 